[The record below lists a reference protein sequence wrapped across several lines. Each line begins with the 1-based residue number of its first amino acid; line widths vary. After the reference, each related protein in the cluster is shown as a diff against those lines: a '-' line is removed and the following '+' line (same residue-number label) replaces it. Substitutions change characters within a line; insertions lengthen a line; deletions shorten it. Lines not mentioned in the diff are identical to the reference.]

1 MSFYAYFTDKG
12 DITQIS
18 NVLDVN
24 STDMHINIDEEMF
37 VAFSE
42 ERINYLNYKVISGK
56 LVLKAEIE
64 LEKYTDS
71 RIPLALTDKVV
82 ENSMIITQDKNN
94 KQWVAQCYLSNDV
107 LENFLLMP
115 PEHIE
120 KKIFTFYVISKD
132 NRFILLDTIKIPAK
146 FLFTKNEGWTT
157 KAERS
162 ETGETVEVYTCRYK
176 CTNWEPMN
184 REITTQDVRLLVR
197 RDFLTYH
204 HNVVGEVE

>member
-162 ETGETVEVYTCRYK
+162 ETGETVEVYTCRYRGSTK
-176 CTNWEPMN
+176 GLQS

-204 HNVVGEVE
+204 HNVVGEVV

>member
-24 STDMHINIDEEMF
+24 STDMHVNIDEEMF

-71 RIPLALTDKVV
+71 RIPLTLTD
-82 ENSMIITQDKNN
+82 
-94 KQWVAQCYLSNDV
+94 DV

-146 FLFTKNEGWTT
+146 FLLTKNEGWIT

-162 ETGETVEVYTCRYK
+162 ETGETVEVYTCRYRGSTK
-176 CTNWEPMN
+176 GLQS
-184 REITTQDVRLLVR
+184 REITTR
-197 RDFLTYH
+197 R
-204 HNVVGEVE
+204 